1 MGMSIYNNLTAMSA
15 LHENNRNEKS
25 LAKMLKR
32 AASGMKINSA
42 GDDASG
48 YAISEKMRVKLRALE
63 QNDRNVKNGAS
74 MLRTASGAV
83 QEQTNLLKTIK
94 QKVIDA
100 SNDTNTDQ
108 DREVI
113 QKEIDHCYSQ
123 MADIVYDTEFNGEKI
138 LLGNSVAEVVSSWE
152 VLNNAMLA
160 DDSDIPGL
168 LADAN
173 ESSLDGEQ
181 GPFATFGKATDKVP
195 YDGYNTK
202 AESPAAWPESSANN
216 TNGDYMVGGTK
227 GVSNTI
233 DLDLS
238 QYTKF
243 SAADRDPLDNK
254 SFCVNSPYYPQKHY
268 FTLTTNTSNKYK
280 AGRPIDIS
288 TCASTADVANKIQEA
303 IANDSYLQNVYSV
316 SVSGSKVTL
325 TTKQDGEVTNGNDYN
340 TNGATLDGGTSTPS
354 GHDGA
359 TGTGLAIGAFTGGKD
374 AITHTET
381 RTNPADPDFKYTV
394 TVVDVPAVKAKLE
407 IPNISSVAPGSGMT
421 INDYTH
427 GTSYLSFR
435 DDNGGLKYDSA
446 SGHYT
451 VGRNYQGNFNISGM
465 HCSMSN
471 GSLIA
476 EVSTGGVYAG
486 SHSSITDGITAD
498 RPAAVTYTATKPL
511 TGITNNK
518 TGADGKT
525 AHWDLDL
532 SAYNA
537 SDETMAEDLINKY
550 KGKTLAPDADNRP
563 PEYEFIDTGS
573 SAGMDGLYKVTTNTI
588 DLNEVRNKV
597 KAGKTVAE
605 AFADVLHGR
614 IGNTNTEILTAA
626 DNTTVNGIRM
636 KATSSGEAGNR
647 QKVFSQTGELRHYTI
662 DWQNWVNTQGI
673 TDIPAA
679 LHEKGIR
686 FYCPTDASQWV
697 NVRFVNGFSDLDAE
711 RPASGNADM
720 DIKTLTIDLSAVD
733 SVETLVETI
742 DTKLGDYLKNKYK
755 HNLLVTSDPKT
766 GTTTIYDQRRKTV
779 LDKTGY
785 DKQEKGAKIGTGIMD
800 NIIKSNR
807 NIYVNDLVVQHTD
820 KASMNIHV
828 KIPQTS
834 IDQIFGY
841 KEGTRHIS
849 EYNVMTKD
857 MRDKLLGIPP
867 DKGILD
873 RGIDYLLDAQT
884 TIGAQ
889 VNHMDYADNNII
901 TSHENITSA
910 ESVIRDAD
918 MAKTMMEYAKSNLL
932 AQGSQSML
940 AQANQTPQAVLSLLQ

>member
-168 LADAN
+168 LADASQN
-173 ESSLDGEQ
+173 TLDGEQ
-181 GPFATFGKATDKVP
+181 GPFATFGKATDDIP
-195 YDGYNTK
+195 YDGYNKK
-202 AESPAAWPESSANN
+202 AESPAAWPESSVNN

-238 QYTKF
+238 QYTNF
-243 SAADRDPLDNK
+243 SATSQYPLDNTT
-254 SFCVNSPYYPQKHY
+254 FCVNSPNSPYRHY
-268 FTLTTNTSNKYK
+268 FTLTTNMSNNYK
-280 AGRPIDIS
+280 EGSKIDIS
-288 TCASTADVANKIQEA
+288 GCGSTADVANAIQNA
-303 IANDSYLQNVYSV
+303 IANDSSLGNVYSV

-325 TTKQDGEVTNGNDYN
+325 TTKQDGVVTNGNDYN
-340 TNGATLDGGTSTPS
+340 TNGATLAGGTSTPN

-359 TGTGLAIGAFTGGKD
+359 PGTGLTIGAFTGGKD

-381 RTNPADPDFKYTV
+381 RTDPADPDLKYPV

-407 IPNISSVAPGSGMT
+407 IPNISSVALGSGMT

-451 VGRNYQGNFNISGM
+451 VGRNYQGNFVISGM

-476 EVSTGGVYAG
+476 EASTGGVYAG
-486 SHSSITDGITAD
+486 NNSSITDGITEY
-498 RPAAVTYTATKPL
+498 RPPAVNYTATTPL
-511 TGITNNK
+511 SGIKNNK
-518 TGADGKT
+518 TGADGNT

-537 SDETMAEDLINKY
+537 SDETLAEELINKY
-550 KGKTLAPDADNRP
+550 KGKTLASNA
-563 PEYEFIDTGS
+563 EYEFIDTGS

-588 DLNEVRNKV
+588 DLNEVRNQV
-597 KAGKTVAE
+597 KAGQTVAE
-605 AFADVLHGR
+605 AFANVLHGR
-614 IGNTNTEILTAA
+614 IGNTEILTAA

-636 KATSSGEAGNR
+636 KATSPGEAGNT
-647 QKVFSQTGELRHYTI
+647 QKVSSQTGELRHYTI
-662 DWQNWVNTQGI
+662 DWQNWVDTQGV

-711 RPASGNADM
+711 RPASGNANM

-742 DTKLGDYLKNKYK
+742 DTKLGDYLKNKYQ

-779 LDKTGY
+779 RNNTGY
-785 DKQEKGAKIGTGIMD
+785 DNQEKGAKIGTGIMD

-828 KIPQTS
+828 RMPQTS

-873 RGIDYLLDAQT
+873 KGINYLLDAQT

-889 VNHMDYADNNII
+889 MNHMDYADSNII
-901 TSHENITSA
+901 TSHENTTSA

-940 AQANQTPQAVLSLLQ
+940 AQANQTPQAVISLLQ

>member
-42 GDDASG
+42 SDDASG

-181 GPFATFGKATDKVP
+181 GPFATFGKATDDIA
-195 YDGYNTK
+195 YDGYNKK
-202 AESPAAWPESSANN
+202 AESPKAWSESSVNN
-216 TNGDYMVGGTK
+216 TRGDYMVGGTK

-238 QYTKF
+238 QYRNF
-243 SAADRDPLDNK
+243 SATSQYPLDNTT
-254 SFCVNSPYYPQKHY
+254 FCVNTPNYPYRHY
-268 FTLTTNTSNKYK
+268 FTLTTHMSNNYK
-280 AGRPIDIS
+280 EGEKIDIS
-288 TCASTADVANKIQEA
+288 SCGSTADVANKIKDA
-303 IANDSYLQNVYSV
+303 IANDSSLQNVYSV

-325 TTKQDGEVTNGNDYN
+325 TTKQDGVVTNGSNYN
-340 TNGATLDGGTSTPS
+340 TYGATLAGGTSTPN
-354 GHDGA
+354 GHA
-359 TGTGLAIGAFTGGKD
+359 AAPGTGLTIGAFTGGKD

-381 RTNPADPDFKYTV
+381 ITDPADPDLKHTV

-421 INDYTH
+421 INDAYY

-435 DDNGGLKYDSA
+435 DDAVGLKYDSA

-451 VGRNYQGNFNISGM
+451 VGRNYQGNFVISGM

-486 SHSSITDGITAD
+486 SNSSITNGITPY
-498 RPAAVTYTATKPL
+498 RPPAVTYTATTAL
-511 TGITNNK
+511 TGIKNNK
-518 TGADGKT
+518 FGADGNT

-537 SDETMAEDLINKY
+537 SDETKAEELINKY
-550 KGKTLAPDADNRP
+550 KGKTLAPDADNIP

-573 SAGMDGLYKVTTNTI
+573 SSGMDGLYKVTINTI
-588 DLNEVRNKV
+588 DLNEVRNRV

-605 AFADVLHGR
+605 AFANVLHGH
-614 IGNTNTEILTAA
+614 IGNTEILKAA

-636 KATSSGEAGNR
+636 KATSPGEAGNS

-662 DWQNWVNTQGI
+662 DWQNWVDTQGI

-711 RPASGNADM
+711 RPASGNANM

-755 HNLLVTSDPKT
+755 HNLLVTSDPKA

-779 LDKTGY
+779 RNNPGY
-785 DKQEKGAKIGTGIMD
+785 DNQEKGAKIGTGIMD
-800 NIIKSNR
+800 NIIKTNR

-889 VNHMDYADNNII
+889 MNHMDYADNNII

-910 ESVIRDAD
+910 ESVVRDAD

-940 AQANQTPQAVLSLLQ
+940 AQANQTPQAVINLLQ

>member
-32 AASGMKINSA
+32 AASSMKINSA

-173 ESSLDGEQ
+173 QSTLDGEQ
-181 GPFATFGKATDKVP
+181 GPFATFGKATDDIP
-195 YDGYNTK
+195 YDGYNKK
-202 AESPAAWPESSANN
+202 AESPAAWPESSVNN

-238 QYTKF
+238 QYTNF
-243 SAADRDPLDNK
+243 SATSQYPLDNTT
-254 SFCVNSPYYPQKHY
+254 FCVNSPNYPYRHY
-268 FTLTTNTSNKYK
+268 FTLTTNTSNNYK
-280 AGRPIDIS
+280 EGSKIDIS
-288 TCASTADVANKIQEA
+288 GCGSTADVANAIQNA
-303 IANDSYLQNVYSV
+303 IANSLGNVYSV

-325 TTKQDGEVTNGNDYN
+325 TTKQDGVVTNGNDYN
-340 TNGATLDGGTSTPS
+340 TNGATLAGGTSTAS
-354 GHDGA
+354 GHAGA
-359 TGTGLAIGAFTGGKD
+359 TGTGLTIGAFTGGKD
-374 AITHTET
+374 AIKHTET
-381 RTNPADPDFKYTV
+381 RTDPADPDLKYDV
-394 TVVDVPAVKAKLE
+394 TVEDVPAVKAKLE

-421 INDYTH
+421 INDSTH

-435 DDNGGLKYDSA
+435 DDDGGLNYDSA

-471 GSLIA
+471 GSLIV
-476 EVSTGGVYAG
+476 EVSKGGVVG
-486 SHSSITDGITAD
+486 NNSSITDGIIED
-498 RPAAVTYTATKPL
+498 RPAAVNYTPTTPL
-511 TGITNNK
+511 NGIKNNK
-518 TGADGKT
+518 TGADGNT

-550 KGKTLAPDADNRP
+550 KGKTLATDDDNRP

-588 DLNEVRNKV
+588 DLNEVRNQV
-597 KAGKTVAE
+597 KAGKIVAE
-605 AFADVLHGR
+605 AFANVLHGR
-614 IGNTNTEILTAA
+614 IRNTEILTAA
-626 DNTTVNGIRM
+626 DNTTVNGISI
-636 KATSSGEAGNR
+636 KAVYPGEAGNT
-647 QKVFSQTGELRHYTI
+647 QKVSSKTGELRHYTI
-662 DWQNWVNTQGI
+662 DWQNWVDTQGI

-779 LDKTGY
+779 RNNAGY
-785 DKQEKGAKIGTGIMD
+785 DNQEKGAKIGTGIMD

-857 MRDKLLGIPP
+857 MREKLLGIPP

-884 TIGAQ
+884 TIGSQ
-889 VNHMDYADNNII
+889 MNHMDYADNNII

-918 MAKTMMEYAKSNLL
+918 MAKTMIEYAKSNLL

-940 AQANQTPQAVLSLLQ
+940 AQANQTPQAVISLLQ

>member
-173 ESSLDGEQ
+173 QSTLDGEQ
-181 GPFATFGKATDKVP
+181 GPFATFGKATDDIP
-195 YDGYNTK
+195 YDGYNQK
-202 AESPAAWPESSANN
+202 AESPAAWPESSGNN

-238 QYTKF
+238 QYTNF
-243 SAADRDPLDNK
+243 SATSQYQLDNTT
-254 SFCVNSPYYPQKHY
+254 FCVNSPNYPYRHY
-268 FTLTTNTSNKYK
+268 FTLTTNTSNNYK
-280 AGRPIDIS
+280 EGSKIDIS
-288 TCASTADVANKIQEA
+288 GCGSTADVANAIQNA
-303 IANDSYLQNVYSV
+303 IANSLGNIYSV

-325 TTKQDGEVTNGNDYN
+325 TTKQDGVVTNGNDYN
-340 TNGATLDGGTSTPS
+340 TNGATLAGGTSTAS

-359 TGTGLAIGAFTGGKD
+359 KGTGLAIGAFTGGKD

-381 RTNPADPDFKYTV
+381 RTNPADPDLKYTV

-407 IPNISSVAPGSGMT
+407 IPNISSVTPGSGMT
-421 INDYTH
+421 IKDAYY

-435 DDNGGLKYDSA
+435 DDNGGLKYDSS

-471 GSLIA
+471 GSLMA
-476 EVSTGGVYAG
+476 EVSTGGVYG
-486 SHSSITDGITAD
+486 GNNSSITDGITEY
-498 RPAAVTYTATKPL
+498 RPAAVTYTATTPL

-518 TGADGKT
+518 TGVDGNT

-537 SDETMAEDLINKY
+537 SKETMAEDLINKY
-550 KGKTLAPDADNRP
+550 KGKTFGTNRTA
-563 PEYEFIDTGS
+563 EYEFIDTGS

-588 DLNEVRNKV
+588 DLNEVRNQV

-605 AFADVLHGR
+605 AFANVLHGR
-614 IGNTNTEILTAA
+614 IGNTEILTAA

-636 KATSSGEAGNR
+636 KATSPGEVGNT
-647 QKVFSQTGELRHYTI
+647 QKVSSQTGELRHYTI
-662 DWQNWVNTQGI
+662 DWQKWADTQGV

-711 RPASGNADM
+711 RPASGNANM

-742 DTKLGDYLKNKYK
+742 DTKLGDYLKNKYQ

-766 GTTTIYDQRRKTV
+766 GTTTIYD
-779 LDKTGY
+779 
-785 DKQEKGAKIGTGIMD
+785 
-800 NIIKSNR
+800 
-807 NIYVNDLVVQHTD
+807 
-820 KASMNIHV
+820 
-828 KIPQTS
+828 
-834 IDQIFGY
+834 
-841 KEGTRHIS
+841 
-849 EYNVMTKD
+849 
-857 MRDKLLGIPP
+857 
-867 DKGILD
+867 
-873 RGIDYLLDAQT
+873 
-884 TIGAQ
+884 
-889 VNHMDYADNNII
+889 
-901 TSHENITSA
+901 
-910 ESVIRDAD
+910 
-918 MAKTMMEYAKSNLL
+918 
-932 AQGSQSML
+932 
-940 AQANQTPQAVLSLLQ
+940 

>member
-1 MGMSIYNNLTAMSA
+1 MGMSIYNNLTAMLA

-173 ESSLDGEQ
+173 QSTLDGEQ
-181 GPFATFGKATDKVP
+181 GPFATFGKATDDIP
-195 YDGYNTK
+195 YDGYNQK
-202 AESPAAWPESSANN
+202 AESPAAWPESSVNN

-238 QYTKF
+238 QYTNF
-243 SAADRDPLDNK
+243 SATSQYPLDNTT
-254 SFCVNSPYYPQKHY
+254 FCVNSPNYPYRHY
-268 FTLTTNTSNKYK
+268 FTLTTNTSNNYK
-280 AGRPIDIS
+280 EGSKIDIS
-288 TCASTADVANKIQEA
+288 GCGSTADVANAIQNA
-303 IANDSYLQNVYSV
+303 IANSLGNIYSV

-325 TTKQDGEVTNGNDYN
+325 TTKQDGVVTNGNDYN
-340 TNGATLDGGTSTPS
+340 TEGATLAGGTSAPN

-359 TGTGLAIGAFTGGKD
+359 PGTGLTIGAFTGGKD

-381 RTNPADPDFKYTV
+381 RTDPADPDLKYDV
-394 TVVDVPAVKAKLE
+394 TVEDVPAVKAKLE

-421 INDYTH
+421 INDSTH

-435 DDNGGLKYDSA
+435 DDDGGLNYDSA

-471 GSLIA
+471 GSLIV
-476 EVSTGGVYAG
+476 EVSKGGVVG
-486 SHSSITDGITAD
+486 NNSSITDGIIED
-498 RPAAVTYTATKPL
+498 RPAAVNYTPTTPL
-511 TGITNNK
+511 NGIKNNK
-518 TGADGKT
+518 TGADGNT

-532 SAYNA
+532 SAYND

-550 KGKTLAPDADNRP
+550 KGKTFGTNRTA
-563 PEYEFIDTGS
+563 EYEFIDTGS

-588 DLNEVRNKV
+588 DLNEVRNQV

-605 AFADVLHGR
+605 AFANVLHGR
-614 IGNTNTEILTAA
+614 IGNTEILTAA

-636 KATSSGEAGNR
+636 KATSPGEVGNS
-647 QKVFSQTGELRHYTI
+647 QKVSSQTGELRHYTI
-662 DWQNWVNTQGI
+662 DWQNWADTQGI

-697 NVRFVNGFSDLDAE
+697 NVRFVNGLSDLDAE
-711 RPASGNADM
+711 RPASGNAKV

-742 DTKLGDYLKNKYK
+742 DTELGDYLKNKYK

-779 LDKTGY
+779 RNNTGY
-785 DKQEKGAKIGTGIMD
+785 DNQEKGAKIGTGIMD

-889 VNHMDYADNNII
+889 MNHMDYADNNII

-940 AQANQTPQAVLSLLQ
+940 AQANQTPQAVISLLQ

>member
-173 ESSLDGEQ
+173 QSTLDGEQ
-181 GPFATFGKATDKVP
+181 GPFATFGKATDDIP
-195 YDGYNTK
+195 YDGYNQK
-202 AESPAAWPESSANN
+202 AESPAAWPESSVNN

-238 QYTKF
+238 QYTNF
-243 SAADRDPLDNK
+243 SATSRDPLDNK
-254 SFCVNSPYYPQKHY
+254 SFCVNSPNSPYRHY
-268 FTLTTNTSNKYK
+268 FTLTTNRSNNYTE
-280 AGRPIDIS
+280 GSTIDIS
-288 TCASTADVANKIQEA
+288 GCSSTADVANAINNA
-303 IANDSYLQNVYSV
+303 IANDSSLGNVYSV

-325 TTKQDGEVTNGNDYN
+325 TTKQDGVVTNGNDYN
-340 TNGATLDGGTSTPS
+340 TEGATLAGGTSAPN

-359 TGTGLAIGAFTGGKD
+359 PGTGLTIGAFTGGKD
-374 AITHTET
+374 SITHTET
-381 RTNPADPDFKYTV
+381 RTDPADPDLKYDV
-394 TVVDVPAVKAKLE
+394 TVEDVPAVKAKLE

-421 INDYTH
+421 INDSTH

-435 DDNGGLKYDSA
+435 DDDGGLNYDSA

-471 GSLIA
+471 GSLIV
-476 EVSTGGVYAG
+476 EVSKGGVVG
-486 SHSSITDGITAD
+486 NNSSITDGIIED
-498 RPAAVTYTATKPL
+498 RPAAVNYTPTTPL
-511 TGITNNK
+511 NGIKNNK
-518 TGADGKT
+518 TGADGNT

-532 SAYNA
+532 SAYND

-550 KGKTLAPDADNRP
+550 KGKTFGTNRTA
-563 PEYEFIDTGS
+563 EYEFIDTGS

-588 DLNEVRNKV
+588 DLNEVRNQV

-605 AFADVLHGR
+605 AFANVLHGR
-614 IGNTNTEILTAA
+614 IGNTEILTAA
-626 DNTTVNGIRM
+626 DNTTVNVIRM
-636 KATSSGEAGNR
+636 KATSPGEVGNS
-647 QKVFSQTGELRHYTI
+647 QKVSSQTGELRHYTI
-662 DWQNWVNTQGI
+662 DWQKWADTQGV

-711 RPASGNADM
+711 RPASGNAKV

-742 DTKLGDYLKNKYK
+742 DTELGDYLKNKYQ
-755 HNLLVTSDPKT
+755 HNLLVTSDTKT

-779 LDKTGY
+779 RNNTGY
-785 DKQEKGAKIGTGIMD
+785 DNQEKGAKIGTGIMD

-828 KIPQTS
+828 RIPQTS

-857 MRDKLLGIPP
+857 MREKLLGIPP

-884 TIGAQ
+884 TIGSQ
-889 VNHMDYADNNII
+889 MNHMDYADNNII

-940 AQANQTPQAVLSLLQ
+940 AQANQTPQAVISLLQ

>member
-42 GDDASG
+42 SDDASG

-181 GPFATFGKATDKVP
+181 GPFATFGKATDDIP
-195 YDGYNTK
+195 YDGYNKK
-202 AESPAAWPESSANN
+202 AESPAAWPESSVNN
-216 TNGDYMVGGTK
+216 THGDSMVGGTK

-238 QYTKF
+238 QYRNF
-243 SAADRDPLDNK
+243 SATTQYPLDNTT
-254 SFCVNSPYYPQKHY
+254 FCVNTPNYPYSHY
-268 FTLTTNTSNKYK
+268 FTLTTNMSNNYEEGDK
-280 AGRPIDIS
+280 IDIS
-288 TCASTADVANKIQEA
+288 SCGSTADVANKIKDA
-303 IANDSYLQNVYSV
+303 IANDSSLQNVYSV

-325 TTKQDGEVTNGNDYN
+325 TTKQDGVVTNGSNYN
-340 TNGATLDGGTSTPS
+340 TYGATLAGGTSTPN
-354 GHDGA
+354 GHA
-359 TGTGLAIGAFTGGKD
+359 AAPGTGLTIGAFTGGKD

-381 RTNPADPDFKYTV
+381 RTDPADPDLKYTV
-394 TVVDVPAVKAKLE
+394 TVEDVPAVKAKLE

-421 INDYTH
+421 INDYYY

-435 DDNGGLKYDSA
+435 DDAGGLNYDSA

-451 VGRNYQGNFNISGM
+451 VGRNYQGNFVISGM

-486 SHSSITDGITAD
+486 SHSSITDGITEY
-498 RPAAVTYTATKPL
+498 RPAAVTYTATTAL
-511 TGITNNK
+511 TGITNNQ
-518 TGADGKT
+518 TGADGNT
-525 AHWDLDL
+525 AHWDLNL

-537 SDETMAEDLINKY
+537 SDETQAEELINKY
-550 KGKTLAPDADNRP
+550 KGKTLAPDADNIP

-573 SAGMDGLYKVTTNTI
+573 SSGMDGLYKVTDNTI
-588 DLNEVRNKV
+588 DLNEVRNQV

-605 AFADVLHGR
+605 AFANVLHGH
-614 IGNTNTEILTAA
+614 IGNTEILKAA
-626 DNTTVNGIRM
+626 DTVNGIRM
-636 KATSSGEAGNR
+636 KATSPGEAGNS

-662 DWQNWVNTQGI
+662 DWQKWVNTQGI

-711 RPASGNADM
+711 RPASGNANM

-733 SVETLVETI
+733 SVKTLVETI

-755 HNLLVTSDPKT
+755 HNLLVTSDPKA

-779 LDKTGY
+779 RNNPGY
-785 DKQEKGAKIGTGIMD
+785 DNQEKGAKIGTGIMD
-800 NIIKSNR
+800 NIIKTNR

-889 VNHMDYADNNII
+889 MNHMDYADNNII

-910 ESVIRDAD
+910 ESVVRDAD

-940 AQANQTPQAVLSLLQ
+940 AQANQTPQAVINLLQ

>member
-83 QEQTNLLKTIK
+83 QEQNNLLKTIK

-173 ESSLDGEQ
+173 QSTLDGEQ
-181 GPFATFGKATDKVP
+181 GPFATFGKATDDIP
-195 YDGYNTK
+195 YDGYNKK
-202 AESPAAWPESSANN
+202 AESPAAWPESSVNN

-238 QYTKF
+238 QYTNF
-243 SAADRDPLDNK
+243 SATSQYPLDNTT
-254 SFCVNSPYYPQKHY
+254 FCVNSPNYPYRHY
-268 FTLTTNTSNKYK
+268 FTLTTNTSNNYK
-280 AGRPIDIS
+280 EGSKIDIS
-288 TCASTADVANKIQEA
+288 GCGSTADVANAIQNA
-303 IANDSYLQNVYSV
+303 IANSLGNVYSV

-325 TTKQDGEVTNGNDYN
+325 TTKQDGVVTNGNDYN
-340 TNGATLDGGTSTPS
+340 TNGATLAGGTSTAS

-359 TGTGLAIGAFTGGKD
+359 KGTGLAIGAFTGGKD

-381 RTNPADPDFKYTV
+381 RTNPADPDLKYTV

-407 IPNISSVAPGSGMT
+407 IPNISSVTPGSGMT
-421 INDYTH
+421 IKDAYY

-471 GSLIA
+471 GSLMA
-476 EVSTGGVYAG
+476 EVSTGGVYG
-486 SHSSITDGITAD
+486 GNNSSITDGITEY
-498 RPAAVTYTATKPL
+498 RPAAVTYTATTPL

-518 TGADGKT
+518 TGADGNT

-537 SDETMAEDLINKY
+537 SKETMAEDLINKY
-550 KGKTLAPDADNRP
+550 KGKTFGTNRTA
-563 PEYEFIDTGS
+563 EYEFIDTGS

-588 DLNEVRNKV
+588 DLNEVRNQV

-605 AFADVLHGR
+605 AFANVLHGR
-614 IGNTNTEILTAA
+614 IGNTEILTAA

-636 KATSSGEAGNR
+636 KATSPGEVGNS
-647 QKVFSQTGELRHYTI
+647 QKVSSQTGELRHYTI
-662 DWQNWVNTQGI
+662 DWQNWVDTQGI

-697 NVRFVNGFSDLDAE
+697 NVRFVNGLSDLDAE
-711 RPASGNADM
+711 RPASGNAKV

-779 LDKTGY
+779 RNNTGY
-785 DKQEKGAKIGTGIMD
+785 DNQEKGAKIGTGIMD

-873 RGIDYLLDAQT
+873 KGINYLLDAQT

-889 VNHMDYADNNII
+889 INHMDYADSNII

-940 AQANQTPQAVLSLLQ
+940 AQANQTPQAVISLLQ

>member
-168 LADAN
+168 LADADQ
-173 ESSLDGEQ
+173 STLDGEQ
-181 GPFATFGKATDKVP
+181 GPFATFGKATDDIP
-195 YDGYNTK
+195 YDGYNKK
-202 AESPAAWPESSANN
+202 AESPAAWPESSGNN

-238 QYTKF
+238 QYTNF
-243 SAADRDPLDNK
+243 SSTSQYPLDNTT
-254 SFCVNSPYYPQKHY
+254 FCVNSPNSPYRHY

-280 AGRPIDIS
+280 VGSKIDIS
-288 TCASTADVANKIQEA
+288 TCASTANVANA
-303 IANDSYLQNVYSV
+303 IKKAIDKDSYLQNVYSV

-325 TTKQDGEVTNGNDYN
+325 TTKQDGVVTNGNDYN
-340 TNGATLDGGTSTPS
+340 TEGATLAGGTSTPN

-359 TGTGLAIGAFTGGKD
+359 PSTGLTIGAFTGGKD

-381 RTNPADPDFKYTV
+381 RTDPADPDLKYDV
-394 TVVDVPAVKAKLE
+394 TVEDVPAVKAKLE

-421 INDYTH
+421 INDSTH

-435 DDNGGLKYDSA
+435 DDDGGLNYDSA

-471 GSLIA
+471 GSLIV
-476 EVSTGGVYAG
+476 EVSKGGVVG
-486 SHSSITDGITAD
+486 NNSSITDGITEY
-498 RPAAVTYTATKPL
+498 RPAAVTYTATTPL
-511 TGITNNK
+511 TGIKNNK
-518 TGADGKT
+518 TGVDGNT

-537 SDETMAEDLINKY
+537 SNETMAEDLINKY
-550 KGKTLAPDADNRP
+550 KGKTFGTNRTA
-563 PEYEFIDTGS
+563 EYEFIDTGS

-588 DLNEVRNKV
+588 DLNEVRNQV

-605 AFADVLHGR
+605 AFANVLHGR
-614 IGNTNTEILTAA
+614 IGNTEILTAA

-636 KATSSGEAGNR
+636 KATSPGEAGNS
-647 QKVFSQTGELRHYTI
+647 QKVSSQTGELRHYTI
-662 DWQNWVNTQGI
+662 DWQNWVDTQGI

-697 NVRFVNGFSDLDAE
+697 NVRFVNGLSDLDAE
-711 RPASGNADM
+711 RPASGNAKV

-742 DTKLGDYLKNKYK
+742 DTELGDYLKNKYK

-779 LDKTGY
+779 RNNAGY
-785 DKQEKGAKIGTGIMD
+785 DNQEKGAKIGTGIMD

-820 KASMNIHV
+820 KANMNIHV

-873 RGIDYLLDAQT
+873 KGINYLLDAQT

-889 VNHMDYADNNII
+889 MNHMDYADNNII

-940 AQANQTPQAVLSLLQ
+940 AQANQTPQAVISLLQ

>member
-173 ESSLDGEQ
+173 QSTLDGEQ
-181 GPFATFGKATDKVP
+181 GPFATFGKATDDIP
-195 YDGYNTK
+195 YDGYNKK
-202 AESPAAWPESSANN
+202 AESPAAWPESSGNN

-238 QYTKF
+238 QYTNF
-243 SAADRDPLDNK
+243 SSTSQYPLDNTT
-254 SFCVNSPYYPQKHY
+254 FCVNSPNSPYRHY

-280 AGRPIDIS
+280 VGSKIDIS
-288 TCASTADVANKIQEA
+288 TCASTADVANA
-303 IANDSYLQNVYSV
+303 IKKAIDKDSYLQNVYSV

-325 TTKQDGEVTNGNDYN
+325 TTKQDGVVTNGNDYN
-340 TNGATLDGGTSTPS
+340 TEGATLAGGTSTPN

-359 TGTGLAIGAFTGGKD
+359 PSTGLTIGAFTGGKD

-381 RTNPADPDFKYTV
+381 RTNPADPDLKYTV

-407 IPNISSVAPGSGMT
+407 IPNISSVTPGSGMT
-421 INDYTH
+421 IKDAYY

-435 DDNGGLKYDSA
+435 DDNGGLKYDSS

-471 GSLIA
+471 GSLMA
-476 EVSTGGVYAG
+476 EVSTGGVYG
-486 SHSSITDGITAD
+486 GNNSSITDGITEY
-498 RPAAVTYTATKPL
+498 RPAAVTYTATTPL

-518 TGADGKT
+518 TGVDGNT

-537 SDETMAEDLINKY
+537 SKETMAEDLINKY
-550 KGKTLAPDADNRP
+550 KGKTFGTNRTA
-563 PEYEFIDTGS
+563 EYEFIDTGS

-588 DLNEVRNKV
+588 DLNEVRNQV

-605 AFADVLHGR
+605 AFANVLHGR
-614 IGNTNTEILTAA
+614 IGNTEILTAA

-636 KATSSGEAGNR
+636 KATSPGEAGNS
-647 QKVFSQTGELRHYTI
+647 QKVSSQTGELRHYTI
-662 DWQNWVNTQGI
+662 DWQNWVDTQGI

-697 NVRFVNGFSDLDAE
+697 NVRFVNGLSDLDAE
-711 RPASGNADM
+711 RPASGNAKV

-742 DTKLGDYLKNKYK
+742 DTELGDYLKNKYK

-779 LDKTGY
+779 RNNTGY
-785 DKQEKGAKIGTGIMD
+785 DNQEKGAKIGTGIMD

-857 MRDKLLGIPP
+857 MRKNCWE
-867 DKGILD
+867 
-873 RGIDYLLDAQT
+873 YHQ
-884 TIGAQ
+884 
-889 VNHMDYADNNII
+889 
-901 TSHENITSA
+901 
-910 ESVIRDAD
+910 IREFW
-918 MAKTMMEYAKSNLL
+918 TE
-932 AQGSQSML
+932 
-940 AQANQTPQAVLSLLQ
+940 V

>member
-1 MGMSIYNNLTAMSA
+1 
-15 LHENNRNEKS
+15 
-25 LAKMLKR
+25 
-32 AASGMKINSA
+32 
-42 GDDASG
+42 
-48 YAISEKMRVKLRALE
+48 
-63 QNDRNVKNGAS
+63 
-74 MLRTASGAV
+74 
-83 QEQTNLLKTIK
+83 
-94 QKVIDA
+94 
-100 SNDTNTDQ
+100 
-108 DREVI
+108 
-113 QKEIDHCYSQ
+113 
-123 MADIVYDTEFNGEKI
+123 
-138 LLGNSVAEVVSSWE
+138 
-152 VLNNAMLA
+152 
-160 DDSDIPGL
+160 
-168 LADAN
+168 
-173 ESSLDGEQ
+173 
-181 GPFATFGKATDKVP
+181 
-195 YDGYNTK
+195 
-202 AESPAAWPESSANN
+202 
-216 TNGDYMVGGTK
+216 MVGGTK

-238 QYTKF
+238 QYTSF
-243 SAADRDPLDNK
+243 SAASRDPLDNT

-280 AGRPIDIS
+280 AGLPIDIS
-288 TCASTADVANKIQEA
+288 TCASTADVANKIKEA
-303 IANDSYLQNVYSV
+303 IDNDSSLGNVYSV

-325 TTKQDGEVTNGNDYN
+325 TTKRDGAVTNNGNDYN
-340 TNGATLDGGTSTPS
+340 TNGATLPGGTSTPS

-394 TVVDVPAVKAKLE
+394 TVVDVPPVKAKLE
-407 IPNISSVAPGSGMT
+407 IPNISSVTPGSGMT

-486 SHSSITDGITAD
+486 NHSSITDGITED
-498 RPAAVTYTATKPL
+498 RPAAVTYTATTPL
-511 TGITNNK
+511 TGIKNNK

-525 AHWDLDL
+525 AHWDLYL

-537 SDETMAEDLINKY
+537 SDETMAEELINKY
-550 KGKTLAPDADNRP
+550 KGKTFGTNMTA
-563 PEYEFIDTGS
+563 EYEFIDTGS

-588 DLNEVRNKV
+588 DLNEVRNQV

-605 AFADVLHGR
+605 AFAKVLHDGR
-614 IGNTNTEILTAA
+614 IGKTEILTAA
-626 DNTTVNGIRM
+626 DNTTVNGISI
-636 KATSSGEAGNR
+636 KAVYPVVAGNS

-662 DWQNWVNTQGI
+662 DWQNWVDTQGI

-820 KASMNIHV
+820 KANMNIHV
-828 KIPQTS
+828 RIPQTS

-841 KEGTRHIS
+841 KEGTHHIS

-857 MRDKLLGIPP
+857 MREKLLGIPP

-884 TIGAQ
+884 TIGSQ
-889 VNHMDYADNNII
+889 MNHMDYADNNII

>member
-173 ESSLDGEQ
+173 QSTLDGEQ
-181 GPFATFGKATDKVP
+181 GPFATFGKASDDIP
-195 YDGYNTK
+195 YDGYNKK
-202 AESPAAWPESSANN
+202 AESPVTWPESSVNN

-238 QYTKF
+238 QYTNF
-243 SAADRDPLDNK
+243 SAASQYPLDNT
-254 SFCVNSPYYPQKHY
+254 SFCVNSPNYPYRHY
-268 FTLTTNTSNKYK
+268 FTLTTNTSNNYK
-280 AGRPIDIS
+280 EGSKIDIS
-288 TCASTADVANKIQEA
+288 GCSSTADVANAIQNA
-303 IANDSYLQNVYSV
+303 IAKDSSLGNVYTV
-316 SVSGSKVTL
+316 SVSGSKVTI
-325 TTKQDGEVTNGNDYN
+325 TTKQDGVVTNGNDYN
-340 TNGATLDGGTSTPS
+340 TEGATLTGGTSTAS

-381 RTNPADPDFKYTV
+381 RTDPSDPDLKYPV

-407 IPNISSVAPGSGMT
+407 IPNISSVTPGSGMT

-446 SGHYT
+446 S
-451 VGRNYQGNFNISGM
+451 
-465 HCSMSN
+465 
-471 GSLIA
+471 
-476 EVSTGGVYAG
+476 
-486 SHSSITDGITAD
+486 
-498 RPAAVTYTATKPL
+498 
-511 TGITNNK
+511 
-518 TGADGKT
+518 
-525 AHWDLDL
+525 
-532 SAYNA
+532 
-537 SDETMAEDLINKY
+537 DETMAEDLINKY
-550 KGKTLAPDADNRP
+550 KGKTFGTNTTA
-563 PEYEFIDTGS
+563 EYEFIDTGS

-588 DLNEVRNKV
+588 DLNEVRNQV

-605 AFADVLHGR
+605 AFANVLHGR
-614 IGNTNTEILTAA
+614 IGNTEILTAA

-636 KATSSGEAGNR
+636 KATSPGEAGNS
-647 QKVFSQTGELRHYTI
+647 QKVSSQTGELRHYTI
-662 DWQNWVNTQGI
+662 DWQNWADTQGI

-711 RPASGNADM
+711 RPASGNANM

-742 DTKLGDYLKNKYK
+742 DTKLGDYLKNKYQ

-779 LDKTGY
+779 RDNTTGY
-785 DKQEKGAKIGTGIMD
+785 DNQEKGAKIGTGIMD

-873 RGIDYLLDAQT
+873 KGINYLLDAQT

-889 VNHMDYADNNII
+889 MNHMDYADNNII

-918 MAKTMMEYAKSNLL
+918 MAKTMMEYVKSNLL
-932 AQGSQSML
+932 AQGSQYML

>member
-202 AESPAAWPESSANN
+202 AESPAAWPESSAKN

-238 QYTKF
+238 QYTNF
-243 SAADRDPLDNK
+243 SATSQYPLDNTT
-254 SFCVNSPYYPQKHY
+254 FCVNSPNYPYRHY
-268 FTLTTNTSNKYK
+268 FTLTTNTSNNYK
-280 AGRPIDIS
+280 EGSKIDIS
-288 TCASTADVANKIQEA
+288 GCGSTADVANAIQNA
-303 IANDSYLQNVYSV
+303 IANSLGNVYSV

-325 TTKQDGEVTNGNDYN
+325 TTKQDGVVTNGNDYN
-340 TNGATLDGGTSTPS
+340 TEGATLAGGTSTPN

-381 RTNPADPDFKYTV
+381 RTDPADPDLKYDV
-394 TVVDVPAVKAKLE
+394 TVEDVPAVKAKLE
-407 IPNISSVAPGSGMT
+407 IPNISSVTPGSGMT
-421 INDYTH
+421 IKDAYY

-471 GSLIA
+471 GSLMA
-476 EVSTGGVYAG
+476 EVSTGGVYG
-486 SHSSITDGITAD
+486 GNNSSITDGITEY
-498 RPAAVTYTATKPL
+498 RPAAVTYTATTPL

-588 DLNEVRNKV
+588 DLNEVRNQV

-605 AFADVLHGR
+605 AFANVLHGR
-614 IGNTNTEILTAA
+614 IGNTEILTAA
-626 DNTTVNGIRM
+626 DNTTVNAIRM
-636 KATSSGEAGNR
+636 KATSPGEVGNS
-647 QKVFSQTGELRHYTI
+647 QKVSSQTGELRHYTI
-662 DWQNWVNTQGI
+662 DWQNWVDTQGI
-673 TDIPAA
+673 ADIPAA

-711 RPASGNADM
+711 RPASGNANM

-742 DTKLGDYLKNKYK
+742 DTELGDYLKNKYK

-828 KIPQTS
+828 RIPQTS

-867 DKGILD
+867 DKVILD
-873 RGIDYLLDAQT
+873 RGINYLLDAQT

-889 VNHMDYADNNII
+889 MNHMDYADNNII

-940 AQANQTPQAVLSLLQ
+940 AQANQTPQAVISLLQ

>member
-123 MADIVYDTEFNGEKI
+123 MADIVYDTEFYGEKI

-173 ESSLDGEQ
+173 QSTLDGEQ
-181 GPFATFGKATDKVP
+181 GPFATFGKATDDIP
-195 YDGYNTK
+195 YDGYNQK
-202 AESPAAWPESSANN
+202 AESPAAWPESSVNN

-238 QYTKF
+238 QYTNF
-243 SAADRDPLDNK
+243 SATSRDPLDNK
-254 SFCVNSPYYPQKHY
+254 SFCVNSPNSPYRHY
-268 FTLTTNTSNKYK
+268 FTLTTNRSNNYTE
-280 AGRPIDIS
+280 GSTIDIS
-288 TCASTADVANKIQEA
+288 GCSSTADVANAINNA
-303 IANDSYLQNVYSV
+303 IANDSSLGNVYSV

-325 TTKQDGEVTNGNDYN
+325 TTKQDGVVTNGNDYN
-340 TNGATLDGGTSTPS
+340 TEGATLAGGTSAPN

-359 TGTGLAIGAFTGGKD
+359 PGTGLTIGAFTGGKD
-374 AITHTET
+374 AITYTET
-381 RTNPADPDFKYTV
+381 RTDPADPDLKYDV
-394 TVVDVPAVKAKLE
+394 TVEDVPAVKAKLE

-421 INDYTH
+421 INDSTH

-435 DDNGGLKYDSA
+435 DDDGGLNYDSA

-471 GSLIA
+471 GSLMA
-476 EVSTGGVYAG
+476 EVSTGGVYG
-486 SHSSITDGITAD
+486 GNNSSITDGITEY
-498 RPAAVTYTATKPL
+498 RPAAVNYTPTTPL
-511 TGITNNK
+511 NGIKNNK
-518 TGADGKT
+518 TGADGNT

-532 SAYNA
+532 SAYND

-550 KGKTLAPDADNRP
+550 KGKTFGTNRTA
-563 PEYEFIDTGS
+563 EYEFIDTGS

-588 DLNEVRNKV
+588 DLNEVRNQV

-605 AFADVLHGR
+605 AFANVLHGR
-614 IGNTNTEILTAA
+614 IGNTEILTAA

-636 KATSSGEAGNR
+636 KATSPGEVGNS
-647 QKVFSQTGELRHYTI
+647 QKVSSQTGELRHYTI
-662 DWQNWVNTQGI
+662 DWQNWADTQGI

-711 RPASGNADM
+711 RPASGNAKV

-742 DTKLGDYLKNKYK
+742 DTELGDYLKNKYQ
-755 HNLLVTSDPKT
+755 HNLLVTSDTKT

-779 LDKTGY
+779 RNNTGY
-785 DKQEKGAKIGTGIMD
+785 DNQEKGAKIGTGIMD

-849 EYNVMTKD
+849 EYNVMTND
-857 MRDKLLGIPP
+857 MREKLLGIPP

-873 RGIDYLLDAQT
+873 KGINYLLDAQT

-889 VNHMDYADNNII
+889 INHMDYADSNII

-940 AQANQTPQAVLSLLQ
+940 AQANQTPQAVISLLQ

>member
-48 YAISEKMRVKLRALE
+48 YTISEKMRVKLRALE

-173 ESSLDGEQ
+173 QSTLDGEQ
-181 GPFATFGKATDKVP
+181 GPFATFGKASDDIP
-195 YDGYNTK
+195 YDGYNQK
-202 AESPAAWPESSANN
+202 AESPAAWPESSVNN

-238 QYTKF
+238 QYTNF
-243 SAADRDPLDNK
+243 SATSQYPLDNTT
-254 SFCVNSPYYPQKHY
+254 FCVNSPNYPYRHY
-268 FTLTTNTSNKYK
+268 FTLTTNTSNNYK
-280 AGRPIDIS
+280 EGSKIDIS
-288 TCASTADVANKIQEA
+288 GCGSTADVANAIQNA
-303 IANDSYLQNVYSV
+303 IANSLGNVYSV

-325 TTKQDGEVTNGNDYN
+325 TTKQDGVVTNGNDYN
-340 TNGATLDGGTSTPS
+340 TNGATLAGGTSTAS

-359 TGTGLAIGAFTGGKD
+359 KGTGLAIGAFTGGKD

-381 RTNPADPDFKYTV
+381 RTNPADPDLKYTV

-407 IPNISSVAPGSGMT
+407 IPNISSVTPGSGMT
-421 INDYTH
+421 IKDAYY

-471 GSLIA
+471 GSLMA
-476 EVSTGGVYAG
+476 EVSTGGVYG
-486 SHSSITDGITAD
+486 GNNSSITDGITEY
-498 RPAAVTYTATKPL
+498 RPAAVTYTATTPL

-518 TGADGKT
+518 TGVDGNT

-550 KGKTLAPDADNRP
+550 KGKTLAPDADNIP

-573 SAGMDGLYKVTTNTI
+573 SSGMDGLYKVTTNTI
-588 DLNEVRNKV
+588 DLNEVRNQV

-605 AFADVLHGR
+605 AFANVLHGR
-614 IGNTNTEILTAA
+614 IGNTEILTAA
-626 DNTTVNGIRM
+626 DNTTVNGISI
-636 KATSSGEAGNR
+636 KAASPGEAGNS
-647 QKVFSQTGELRHYTI
+647 QKVSSQTGELRHYTI
-662 DWQNWVNTQGI
+662 DWQNWVDTQGI

-711 RPASGNADM
+711 RPASGNAKV

-779 LDKTGY
+779 RNNTGY
-785 DKQEKGAKIGTGIMD
+785 DNQEKGAKIGTGIMD

-940 AQANQTPQAVLSLLQ
+940 AQANQTPQAVISLLQ

>member
-32 AASGMKINSA
+32 AASGMKVNSA

-173 ESSLDGEQ
+173 ENTLDGEQ
-181 GPFATFGKATDKVP
+181 GPFATFGKASDDIP
-195 YDGYNTK
+195 YDGYNKK
-202 AESPAAWPESSANN
+202 AESPAAWPESSVNNN

-238 QYTKF
+238 KYTNF
-243 SAADRDPLDNK
+243 SATSQYPLDNT
-254 SFCVNSPYYPQKHY
+254 SFCVNSPNSPYHHY
-268 FTLTTNTSNKYK
+268 FTLTTNTRNNYREGSKT
-280 AGRPIDIS
+280 IDIS
-288 TCASTADVANKIQEA
+288 GCSSTDDVANAIKDA
-303 IANDSYLQNVYSV
+303 IANYSSLGNVYSV

-325 TTKQDGEVTNGNDYN
+325 TTKQDGVVTNGNDYN
-340 TNGATLDGGTSTPS
+340 TEGVRLDGGTSTPN
-354 GHDGA
+354 GHDRA
-359 TGTGLAIGAFTGGKD
+359 PGTGLTIGAFTGGKD

-381 RTNPADPDFKYTV
+381 RTDPADPDLKYDV

-407 IPNISSVAPGSGMT
+407 IPNISSVVPGSGMT
-421 INDYTH
+421 IKDAYY

-471 GSLIA
+471 GSLMA

-486 SHSSITDGITAD
+486 NNSSITDGITED
-498 RPAAVTYTATKPL
+498 RPPAVNYTVTTPL

-518 TGADGKT
+518 TGADGNT
-525 AHWDLDL
+525 AHWDLNL

-537 SDETMAEDLINKY
+537 PDETMAENLINKY
-550 KGKTLAPDADNRP
+550 KGKTFGTNTTA
-563 PEYEFIDTGS
+563 EYEFIDTGS

-588 DLNEVRNKV
+588 DLNEVRNQV

-605 AFADVLHGR
+605 AFANVLHGH
-614 IGNTNTEILTAA
+614 IGNTEILTAA
-626 DNTTVNGIRM
+626 DNTTVNGISF
-636 KATSSGEAGNR
+636 KAASPGEAGNK
-647 QKVFSQTGELRHYTI
+647 QKIFSQTGELRHYTI
-662 DWQNWVNTQGI
+662 DWQKWADTQGV

-711 RPASGNADM
+711 RPASGNANM

-742 DTKLGDYLKNKYK
+742 DTELGDYLKNKYQ

-785 DKQEKGAKIGTGIMD
+785 DNQEKGAKIGTGIMD

-828 KIPQTS
+828 RIPQTS

-849 EYNVMTKD
+849 EYNVMTKA
-857 MRDKLLGIPP
+857 MREKLLGIPP

-889 VNHMDYADNNII
+889 MNHMDYADSNII
-901 TSHENITSA
+901 TAHENITSA

>member
-202 AESPAAWPESSANN
+202 AESPADWPESSANN

-238 QYTKF
+238 QYTNF
-243 SAADRDPLDNK
+243 SATNQDPLNNI
-254 SFCVNSPYYPQKHY
+254 SFCVNSPNYPHQHY
-268 FTLTTNTSNKYK
+268 FTLTTNTSNDYR
-280 AGRPIDIS
+280 AGSKIDIS
-288 TCASTADVANKIQEA
+288 GCGSTADVANAIQNA

-325 TTKQDGEVTNGNDYN
+325 TTKRDGVVTKGNDYN
-340 TNGATLDGGTSTPS
+340 TNGATLDGGTYTPK
-354 GHDGA
+354 GHAGA
-359 TGTGLAIGAFTGGKD
+359 TGTGLTIGAFTGGKD
-374 AITHTET
+374 AIKHTET
-381 RTNPADPDFKYTV
+381 RTDPADPDLKYDV

-435 DDNGGLKYDSA
+435 DDDGGLKYDSA

-465 HCSMSN
+465 NCSMSN
-471 GSLIA
+471 GSLIV

-486 SHSSITDGITAD
+486 SHSSITDGITED
-498 RPAAVTYTATKPL
+498 RPAAVTYTATTPL
-511 TGITNNK
+511 IGIKNNK
-518 TGADGKT
+518 TGADGNT

-532 SAYNA
+532 STYND

-550 KGKTLAPDADNRP
+550 KGKTFGTNMTA
-563 PEYEFIDTGS
+563 EYEFIDTGS

-588 DLNEVRNKV
+588 DLNEVRNQV
-597 KAGKTVAE
+597 RAGKTVAE
-605 AFADVLHGR
+605 AFAKVLHGR
-614 IGNTNTEILTAA
+614 IGNTDILTAA
-626 DNTTVNGIRM
+626 DNTTINGISI
-636 KATSSGEAGNR
+636 KAASPGVAGNS

-662 DWQNWVNTQGI
+662 DWQNWVDTQGI

-742 DTKLGDYLKNKYK
+742 DT
-755 HNLLVTSDPKT
+755 
-766 GTTTIYDQRRKTV
+766 
-779 LDKTGY
+779 
-785 DKQEKGAKIGTGIMD
+785 E
-800 NIIKSNR
+800 
-807 NIYVNDLVVQHTD
+807 
-820 KASMNIHV
+820 
-828 KIPQTS
+828 
-834 IDQIFGY
+834 
-841 KEGTRHIS
+841 
-849 EYNVMTKD
+849 
-857 MRDKLLGIPP
+857 
-867 DKGILD
+867 
-873 RGIDYLLDAQT
+873 
-884 TIGAQ
+884 
-889 VNHMDYADNNII
+889 
-901 TSHENITSA
+901 
-910 ESVIRDAD
+910 
-918 MAKTMMEYAKSNLL
+918 
-932 AQGSQSML
+932 
-940 AQANQTPQAVLSLLQ
+940 

>member
-173 ESSLDGEQ
+173 QSTLDGEQ
-181 GPFATFGKATDKVP
+181 GPFATFGKATDDIP
-195 YDGYNTK
+195 YDGYNQK
-202 AESPAAWPESSANN
+202 AESPAAWPESSVNN

-238 QYTKF
+238 QYTNF
-243 SAADRDPLDNK
+243 SATSRDPLDNK
-254 SFCVNSPYYPQKHY
+254 SFCVNSPNYPYRHY
-268 FTLTTNTSNKYK
+268 FTLTTNTSNNYRE
-280 AGRPIDIS
+280 GSTIDIS
-288 TCASTADVANKIQEA
+288 NCASTADVANAINNA
-303 IANDSYLQNVYSV
+303 IANDSSLGNVYSV
-316 SVSGSKVTL
+316 RVSGSKVTL
-325 TTKQDGEVTNGNDYN
+325 TTKQDGVVTNGNDYN
-340 TNGATLDGGTSTPS
+340 TEGATLAGGTSTPN

-359 TGTGLAIGAFTGGKD
+359 PSTGLTIGAFTGGKD

-381 RTNPADPDFKYTV
+381 RTNPADPDLKYTV

-407 IPNISSVAPGSGMT
+407 IPNISSVTPGSGMT
-421 INDYTH
+421 IKDAYY

-471 GSLIA
+471 GSLMA
-476 EVSTGGVYAG
+476 EVSTGGVYG
-486 SHSSITDGITAD
+486 GNNSSITDGITEY
-498 RPAAVTYTATKPL
+498 RPAAVTYTDTTAL

-518 TGADGKT
+518 TGADGNT

-550 KGKTLAPDADNRP
+550 KGKTFGTNTTA
-563 PEYEFIDTGS
+563 EYEFIDTGS

-588 DLNEVRNKV
+588 DLNEVRNQV

-605 AFADVLHGR
+605 AFANLLHGH
-614 IGNTNTEILTAA
+614 IGNTEILTAA
-626 DNTTVNGIRM
+626 DNTTINGIRM
-636 KATSSGEAGNR
+636 KAASSGEAGNK
-647 QKVFSQTGELRHYTI
+647 QKIFSQTGELRHYTI
-662 DWQNWVNTQGI
+662 DWQKWADTQGV

-711 RPASGNADM
+711 RPASGNANM

-742 DTKLGDYLKNKYK
+742 DTKLGDYLKNKYQ

-779 LDKTGY
+779 RNNTGY
-785 DKQEKGAKIGTGIMD
+785 DNQEKGAKIGTGIMD

-849 EYNVMTKD
+849 EYNVMTND
-857 MRDKLLGIPP
+857 MREKLLGIPP

-889 VNHMDYADNNII
+889 MNHMDYADNNII
-901 TSHENITSA
+901 TSHENTTSA

-940 AQANQTPQAVLSLLQ
+940 AQANQTPQAVISLLQ

>member
-173 ESSLDGEQ
+173 QSTLDGEQ
-181 GPFATFGKATDKVP
+181 GPFATFGKATDDIP
-195 YDGYNTK
+195 YDGYNQK
-202 AESPAAWPESSANN
+202 AESPAAWPESSVNN

-227 GVSNTI
+227 GVSNII

-238 QYTKF
+238 QYTNF
-243 SAADRDPLDNK
+243 SATSQYPLDNTT
-254 SFCVNSPYYPQKHY
+254 FCVNSPNYPYRHY
-268 FTLTTNTSNKYK
+268 FTLTTNTSNNYK
-280 AGRPIDIS
+280 EGSKIDIS
-288 TCASTADVANKIQEA
+288 GCGSTADVANAIQNA
-303 IANDSYLQNVYSV
+303 IANSLGNVYSV

-325 TTKQDGEVTNGNDYN
+325 TTKQDGVVTNGNDYN
-340 TNGATLDGGTSTPS
+340 ANGATLAGGTSTAS

-359 TGTGLAIGAFTGGKD
+359 KGTGLAIGAFTGGKD

-381 RTNPADPDFKYTV
+381 RTNPADPDLKYTV

-421 INDYTH
+421 IKDAYY

-471 GSLIA
+471 GSLMA
-476 EVSTGGVYAG
+476 EVSTGGVYG
-486 SHSSITDGITAD
+486 GNNSSITDGITEY
-498 RPAAVTYTATKPL
+498 RPAAVTYTATTPL

-518 TGADGKT
+518 TGVDGNT

-550 KGKTLAPDADNRP
+550 KGKTLAPDADNIP

-588 DLNEVRNKV
+588 DLNEVRNQV

-605 AFADVLHGR
+605 AFANVLHGR
-614 IGNTNTEILTAA
+614 IGNTEILTAA

-636 KATSSGEAGNR
+636 KATSPGEVGNS
-647 QKVFSQTGELRHYTI
+647 QKVSSQTGELRHYTI
-662 DWQNWVNTQGI
+662 DWQNWVDTQGI

-711 RPASGNADM
+711 RPASGNAKV

-779 LDKTGY
+779 RNNTGY
-785 DKQEKGAKIGTGIMD
+785 DNQERGAKIGTGIMD

-873 RGIDYLLDAQT
+873 KGINYLLDAQT

-889 VNHMDYADNNII
+889 INHMDYADSNII

-918 MAKTMMEYAKSNLL
+918 MAKTMMEYYAKSNLL

-940 AQANQTPQAVLSLLQ
+940 AQANQTPQAVISLLQ

>member
-173 ESSLDGEQ
+173 QSTLDGEQ
-181 GPFATFGKATDKVP
+181 GPFATFGKATDDIP
-195 YDGYNTK
+195 YDGYNQK
-202 AESPAAWPESSANN
+202 AESPAAWPESSVNN

-238 QYTKF
+238 QYTNF
-243 SAADRDPLDNK
+243 SATSRDPLDNK
-254 SFCVNSPYYPQKHY
+254 SFCVNSPNSPYRHY
-268 FTLTTNTSNKYK
+268 FTLTTNRSNNYTE
-280 AGRPIDIS
+280 GSTIDIS
-288 TCASTADVANKIQEA
+288 GCSSTADVANAINNA
-303 IANDSYLQNVYSV
+303 IANDSSLGNVYSV

-325 TTKQDGEVTNGNDYN
+325 TTKQDGVVTNGNDYN
-340 TNGATLDGGTSTPS
+340 TEGATLAGGTSAPN

-359 TGTGLAIGAFTGGKD
+359 PGTGLTIGAFTGGKD

-381 RTNPADPDFKYTV
+381 RTDPADPDLKYDV
-394 TVVDVPAVKAKLE
+394 TVEDVPAVKAKLE

-421 INDYTH
+421 INDSTH

-435 DDNGGLKYDSA
+435 DDDGGLNYDSA

-471 GSLIA
+471 GSLIV
-476 EVSTGGVYAG
+476 EVSKGGVVG
-486 SHSSITDGITAD
+486 NNSSITDGIIED
-498 RPAAVTYTATKPL
+498 RPAAVNYTPTTPL
-511 TGITNNK
+511 NGIKNNK
-518 TGADGKT
+518 TGADGNT

-532 SAYNA
+532 SAYND

-550 KGKTLAPDADNRP
+550 KGKTFGTNRTA
-563 PEYEFIDTGS
+563 EYEFIDTGS

-588 DLNEVRNKV
+588 DLNEVRNQV

-605 AFADVLHGR
+605 AFANVLHGR
-614 IGNTNTEILTAA
+614 IGNTEILTAA

-636 KATSSGEAGNR
+636 KATSPGEVGNS
-647 QKVFSQTGELRHYTI
+647 QKVSSQTGELRHYTI
-662 DWQNWVNTQGI
+662 DWQKWADTQGV

-711 RPASGNADM
+711 RPASGNAKV

-742 DTKLGDYLKNKYK
+742 DTELGDYLKNKYQ
-755 HNLLVTSDPKT
+755 HNLLVTSDTKT

-779 LDKTGY
+779 RNNTGY
-785 DKQEKGAKIGTGIMD
+785 DNQEKGAKIGTGIMD

-849 EYNVMTKD
+849 EYNVMTND
-857 MRDKLLGIPP
+857 MREKLLGIPP

-889 VNHMDYADNNII
+889 MNHMDYADNNII
-901 TSHENITSA
+901 TSHENTTSA

-940 AQANQTPQAVLSLLQ
+940 AQANQTPQAVISLLQ

>member
-138 LLGNSVAEVVSSWE
+138 LLGNSVAEVVSNWE

-181 GPFATFGKATDKVP
+181 GPFATFGKATDKVS

-238 QYTKF
+238 QYTDF
-243 SAADRDPLDNK
+243 SATNQEPLNNI
-254 SFCVNSPYYPQKHY
+254 SFCVNSPNYPHQHY
-268 FTLTTNTSNKYK
+268 FTLTTNTSNDYR
-280 AGRPIDIS
+280 AGSKIDIS
-288 TCASTADVANKIQEA
+288 GCGSTADVANAIQNA

-316 SVSGSKVTL
+316 SVSGSKVSL
-325 TTKQDGEVTNGNDYN
+325 TTKQDGVVTNGSNYN
-340 TNGATLDGGTSTPS
+340 TNGATLADGTYTPQ
-354 GHDGA
+354 GHAGA
-359 TGTGLAIGAFTGGKD
+359 TGTGLTIGAFTGGKD
-374 AITHTET
+374 AIKHTET
-381 RTNPADPDFKYTV
+381 RTDPADPDLKYDV

-421 INDYTH
+421 IKDSTY

-435 DDNGGLKYDSA
+435 DEIAGDNGEFKYDSA

-451 VGRNYQGNFNISGM
+451 VGRNYQGNFVISGM
-465 HCSMSN
+465 NCSMSN

-486 SHSSITDGITAD
+486 SHSSITDGITED
-498 RPAAVTYTATKPL
+498 RPAAVTYTATTPL
-511 TGITNNK
+511 TGIKNNK
-518 TGADGKT
+518 TGADGNT

-532 SAYNA
+532 STYNA
-537 SDETMAEDLINKY
+537 SDETMVEELINKY
-550 KGKTLAPDADNRP
+550 KGKTFGTNMTA
-563 PEYEFIDTGS
+563 EYEFIDTGS

-588 DLNEVRNKV
+588 DLNEVRNQV

-605 AFADVLHGR
+605 AFANVLHGR
-614 IGNTNTEILTAA
+614 IRNTEILTAA
-626 DNTTVNGIRM
+626 DNTTVNGISI
-636 KATSSGEAGNR
+636 KAVYPGVAGNS

-662 DWQNWVNTQGI
+662 DWQNWVDTQGI
-673 TDIPAA
+673 TDIPAV

-779 LDKTGY
+779 RNNAGY
-785 DKQEKGAKIGTGIMD
+785 DNQEKGAKIGTGIMD

-828 KIPQTS
+828 RIPQTS

-884 TIGAQ
+884 TIGSQ
-889 VNHMDYADNNII
+889 MNHMDYADNNII

>member
-181 GPFATFGKATDKVP
+181 GPFATFGKASDKPP

-202 AESPAAWPESSANN
+202 VESPATWKESSAKN
-216 TNGDYMVGGTK
+216 NGDRMVGGTK

-238 QYTKF
+238 QYANF
-243 SAADRDPLDNK
+243 SDTNRDPLDNTT
-254 SFCVNSPYYPQKHY
+254 FCVNSPYYPQQHY
-268 FTLTTNTSNKYK
+268 FTLTTNTSNNYEKGSK
-280 AGRPIDIS
+280 IDIS
-288 TCASTADVANKIQEA
+288 RCGSTADVANEIKKA

-325 TTKQDGEVTNGNDYN
+325 TTKQDGVVTNGNDYN
-340 TNGATLDGGTSTPS
+340 TNGATLTGGTSTP

-359 TGTGLAIGAFTGGKD
+359 TGTGLNIGAFTGGKD

-381 RTNPADPDFKYTV
+381 ITDPADPDLKHTV

-421 INDYTH
+421 INDAYY

-435 DDNGGLKYDSA
+435 DDAGGLKYDSA

-451 VGRNYQGNFNISGM
+451 VGRNYQGNFVISGM

-486 SHSSITDGITAD
+486 SHSSITNGITEY
-498 RPAAVTYTATKPL
+498 RPAAVTYTATTAL
-511 TGITNNK
+511 TGITNNQ
-518 TGADGKT
+518 TGADGNT
-525 AHWDLDL
+525 AHWDLNL

-537 SDETMAEDLINKY
+537 SDKTMAEELINRY
-550 KGKTLAPDADNRP
+550 KGKTFGTNTTT
-563 PEYEFIDTGS
+563 EYEFIDTGS
-573 SAGMDGLYKVTTNTI
+573 SSGMDGLYKVTTNTI
-588 DLNEVRNKV
+588 DLNEVRNQV

-605 AFADVLHGR
+605 AFANVLHGH
-614 IGNTNTEILTAA
+614 IGNTEILKAA
-626 DNTTVNGIRM
+626 DTVNGIRM
-636 KATSSGEAGNR
+636 KATSPGEAGNS

-662 DWQNWVNTQGI
+662 DWQKWVNTQGI

-711 RPASGNADM
+711 RPASGNANM

-766 GTTTIYDQRRKTV
+766 GKTTIYDQRRKTV
-779 LDKTGY
+779 RNNPGY
-785 DKQEKGAKIGTGIMD
+785 DNQEKGAKIGTGIMD
-800 NIIKSNR
+800 NIIKTNR

-889 VNHMDYADNNII
+889 MNHMDYADNNII

-910 ESVIRDAD
+910 ESVVRDAD

>member
-113 QKEIDHCYSQ
+113 QKEINHCYSQ

-181 GPFATFGKATDKVP
+181 GPFATFGKATDDIP

-202 AESPAAWPESSANN
+202 AESPAAWPESSVNN

-238 QYTKF
+238 QYTNF
-243 SAADRDPLDNK
+243 SATNQYPLDNK
-254 SFCVNSPYYPQKHY
+254 SFCVNSPNSPYRHY
-268 FTLTTNTSNKYK
+268 FTLTTNTRNNYK
-280 AGRPIDIS
+280 EGSTIDIS
-288 TCASTADVANKIQEA
+288 GCGSTADVANKIQNA
-303 IANDSYLQNVYSV
+303 IDSSLGNVYSV
-316 SVSGSKVTL
+316 LVNGSKVTL
-325 TTKQDGEVTNGNDYN
+325 TTKQDGVITNGNAYN
-340 TNGATLDGGTSTPS
+340 TEGATLAGGTSAPN

-359 TGTGLAIGAFTGGKD
+359 PGTGLTIGAFTGGKD

-381 RTNPADPDFKYTV
+381 RTDPADPDLKYDV
-394 TVVDVPAVKAKLE
+394 TVEDVPAVKAKLE

-421 INDYTH
+421 INDSTH

-435 DDNGGLKYDSA
+435 DDDGGLNYDSA

-471 GSLIA
+471 GSLIV
-476 EVSTGGVYAG
+476 EVSKGGVVG
-486 SHSSITDGITAD
+486 NNSSITDGIIED
-498 RPAAVTYTATKPL
+498 RPAAVNYTPTTPL
-511 TGITNNK
+511 NGIKNNK
-518 TGADGKT
+518 TGADGNT

-532 SAYNA
+532 SAYND

-550 KGKTLAPDADNRP
+550 KGKTFGTNRTV
-563 PEYEFIDTGS
+563 EYEFIDTGS

-588 DLNEVRNKV
+588 DLNEVRNQV
-597 KAGKTVAE
+597 KSGKTVAE
-605 AFADVLHGR
+605 AFANVLHGR
-614 IGNTNTEILTAA
+614 IGNTEILTAA

-636 KATSSGEAGNR
+636 KATSPGEAGNS
-647 QKVFSQTGELRHYTI
+647 QKVSSQTGELRHYTI
-662 DWQNWVNTQGI
+662 DWQNWADTQGI

-711 RPASGNADM
+711 RPASGNAKV

-742 DTKLGDYLKNKYK
+742 DTKLGDYLKNKYQ

-779 LDKTGY
+779 RNNTGY
-785 DKQEKGAKIGTGIMD
+785 DNQEKGAKIGTGIMD

-828 KIPQTS
+828 RIPQTS

-889 VNHMDYADNNII
+889 MNHMDYADNNII

-910 ESVIRDAD
+910 ESFIRDAD

-932 AQGSQSML
+932 AQGSQYML
-940 AQANQTPQAVLSLLQ
+940 AQANQTPQAVISLLQ

>member
-1 MGMSIYNNLTAMSA
+1 
-15 LHENNRNEKS
+15 
-25 LAKMLKR
+25 
-32 AASGMKINSA
+32 
-42 GDDASG
+42 
-48 YAISEKMRVKLRALE
+48 
-63 QNDRNVKNGAS
+63 
-74 MLRTASGAV
+74 
-83 QEQTNLLKTIK
+83 
-94 QKVIDA
+94 
-100 SNDTNTDQ
+100 
-108 DREVI
+108 
-113 QKEIDHCYSQ
+113 
-123 MADIVYDTEFNGEKI
+123 
-138 LLGNSVAEVVSSWE
+138 
-152 VLNNAMLA
+152 
-160 DDSDIPGL
+160 
-168 LADAN
+168 
-173 ESSLDGEQ
+173 
-181 GPFATFGKATDKVP
+181 
-195 YDGYNTK
+195 
-202 AESPAAWPESSANN
+202 
-216 TNGDYMVGGTK
+216 MVGGTK

-238 QYTKF
+238 QYTNF
-243 SAADRDPLDNK
+243 SATNRDPLDNK
-254 SFCVNSPYYPQKHY
+254 TFCVNTPNYPYEHY
-268 FTLTTNTSNKYK
+268 FTLTTNKSNNYK
-280 AGRPIDIS
+280 KGSKIDIS
-288 TCASTADVANKIQEA
+288 GCGSTADVANAIQNA
-303 IANDSYLQNVYSV
+303 IASSLGNVYSV

-325 TTKQDGEVTNGNDYN
+325 TTKQDGVVTNGSNYN
-340 TNGATLDGGTSTPS
+340 TYGATLAGGTSTPN
-354 GHDGA
+354 GHA
-359 TGTGLAIGAFTGGKD
+359 AAPGTGLTIGAFTGGKD

-381 RTNPADPDFKYTV
+381 RTDPADPDLKYTV
-394 TVVDVPAVKAKLE
+394 TVEDVPAVKAKLE

-435 DDNGGLKYDSA
+435 DDAGGLIYDSA

-451 VGRNYQGNFNISGM
+451 VGRNYQGNFDISGM
-465 HCSMSN
+465 NCSMSN
-471 GSLIA
+471 GSLIV
-476 EVSTGGVYAG
+476 EVSEGGVVG
-486 SHSSITDGITAD
+486 NNSSITDGITED
-498 RPAAVTYTATKPL
+498 RPVTVTYTATTALAL
-511 TGITNNK
+511 TSITNHHA
-518 TGADGKT
+518 GADGDT
-525 AHWDLDL
+525 AHWDLNL

-537 SDETMAEDLINKY
+537 SDERKAEELINKY
-550 KGKTLAPDADNRP
+550 KGKTFGTNTTA
-563 PEYEFIDTGS
+563 EYEFIDTGS
-573 SAGMDGLYKVTTNTI
+573 SSGMDGLYKVTTNTI
-588 DLNEVRNKV
+588 DLNEVRNQV

-605 AFADVLHGR
+605 AFANVLHGH
-614 IGNTNTEILTAA
+614 IGNTEILKAA
-626 DNTTVNGIRM
+626 DTVNGIRM
-636 KATSSGEAGNR
+636 KATSPGEAGNS

-662 DWQNWVNTQGI
+662 DWQNWVDTQGI

-711 RPASGNADM
+711 RPASGNANM

-755 HNLLVTSDPKT
+755 HNLLVTSDPKA

-779 LDKTGY
+779 RNNPGY
-785 DKQEKGAKIGTGIMD
+785 DNQEKGAKIGTGIMD
-800 NIIKSNR
+800 NIIKTNR

-889 VNHMDYADNNII
+889 MNHMDYADNNII

-910 ESVIRDAD
+910 ESVVRDAD

-940 AQANQTPQAVLSLLQ
+940 AQANQTPQAVINLLQ

>member
-181 GPFATFGKATDKVP
+181 GLFATFGKATDKVP

-216 TNGDYMVGGTK
+216 TNGDYMVGGIK

-238 QYTKF
+238 QYTNF

-254 SFCVNSPYYPQKHY
+254 TFCVNSPNSPYRHY
-268 FTLTTNTSNKYK
+268 FTLTTNMSNNYK
-280 AGRPIDIS
+280 ESSKINIS
-288 TCASTADVANKIQEA
+288 GCSSTADVANEIQKA
-303 IANDSYLQNVYSV
+303 IANDSSLGNVYSV

-325 TTKQDGEVTNGNDYN
+325 TTKQDGVVTNGNDYN
-340 TNGATLDGGTSTPS
+340 TEGVTLAGGTSTTN

-359 TGTGLAIGAFTGGKD
+359 PGTGLTIGAFTGGKD
-374 AITHTET
+374 AIKHTET
-381 RTNPADPDFKYTV
+381 RTDPADPDLKYDV

-421 INDYTH
+421 IKDSTY

-435 DDNGGLKYDSA
+435 DEIAGDNGEFKYDSA
-446 SGHYT
+446 LGHFT
-451 VGRNYQGNFNISGM
+451 VGRNYQGNFVISGM
-465 HCSMSN
+465 NCSMSN
-471 GSLIA
+471 GSLIV

-486 SHSSITDGITAD
+486 SHSSITDGITED
-498 RPAAVTYTATKPL
+498 RPAAVTYTATTPL
-511 TGITNNK
+511 TGIKNNK

-537 SDETMAEDLINKY
+537 PDETMAENLINKY
-550 KGKTLAPDADNRP
+550 KGKTFGTNMTA
-563 PEYEFIDTGS
+563 EYEFIDTGS

-588 DLNEVRNKV
+588 DLNDVRNQV

-605 AFADVLHGR
+605 AFAKVLHGR
-614 IGNTNTEILTAA
+614 IGNTEILTAA
-626 DNTTVNGIRM
+626 DNTTVNGISI
-636 KATSSGEAGNR
+636 KAVYPGEAGNT
-647 QKVFSQTGELRHYTI
+647 QKVSSQTGELRHYTI
-662 DWQNWVNTQGI
+662 DWQNWVDTQGI

-686 FYCPTDASQWV
+686 FYCPTDASQWG

-755 HNLLVTSDPKT
+755 HNLLVTSDPKN
-766 GTTTIYDQRRKTV
+766 GTTTIYDQRRKKV
-779 LDKTGY
+779 RNNTGY
-785 DKQEKGAKIGTGIMD
+785 DNQEKGAKIGTGIMD

-828 KIPQTS
+828 RIPQTS

-889 VNHMDYADNNII
+889 MNHMDYADNNII

-940 AQANQTPQAVLSLLQ
+940 AQANQTPQAVISLLQ

>member
-160 DDSDIPGL
+160 DNSDIPGL
-168 LADAN
+168 LAGAN
-173 ESSLDGEQ
+173 QSTLDGEQ
-181 GPFATFGKATDKVP
+181 GPFATFGKATDKIP

-202 AESPAAWPESSANN
+202 AESPAAWPESSGNN

-238 QYTKF
+238 QYTNF
-243 SAADRDPLDNK
+243 SATNRDPLNNTT
-254 SFCVNSPYYPQKHY
+254 FCVNSPNYPYRHY
-268 FTLTTNTSNKYK
+268 FTLTTNKSNNYK
-280 AGRPIDIS
+280 EGSTIDIS
-288 TCASTADVANKIQEA
+288 TCASTADVAKA
-303 IANDSYLQNVYSV
+303 IKNDIAKDSSLGNVYSV

-325 TTKQDGEVTNGNDYN
+325 TTKQDGVVTNGNDYN
-340 TNGATLDGGTSTPS
+340 TNGATLAGGTSTPN

-359 TGTGLAIGAFTGGKD
+359 TATGLAIGTFTGGKD

-381 RTNPADPDFKYTV
+381 RTDPADPDLKYTV
-394 TVVDVPAVKAKLE
+394 TVEDVPAVKAKLE

-421 INDYTH
+421 VKDAYY

-435 DDNGGLKYDSA
+435 DDDGGLNYDSA

-471 GSLIA
+471 GSLIV
-476 EVSTGGVYAG
+476 EVSKGGVVG
-486 SHSSITDGITAD
+486 NNSSITDGITEY
-498 RPAAVTYTATKPL
+498 RPAAVTYTATTPL
-511 TGITNNK
+511 TGIKNNK
-518 TGADGKT
+518 TGADGNT

-537 SDETMAEDLINKY
+537 SDETMAEELINKY
-550 KGKTLAPDADNRP
+550 KGKTFGTNRTA
-563 PEYEFIDTGS
+563 EYEFIDTGS

-588 DLNEVRNKV
+588 DLNEVRNQV

-605 AFADVLHGR
+605 AFANVLHGR
-614 IGNTNTEILTAA
+614 IGNTEILTAA

-636 KATSSGEAGNR
+636 KATSPGEVGNS
-647 QKVFSQTGELRHYTI
+647 QKVSSQTGELRHYTI
-662 DWQNWVNTQGI
+662 DWQNWIDTQGI

-711 RPASGNADM
+711 RPASGNANM

-742 DTKLGDYLKNKYK
+742 DTKLGDYLKNKYQ

-820 KASMNIHV
+820 KASMTIHV
-828 KIPQTS
+828 RIPQTS

-867 DKGILD
+867 DKGI
-873 RGIDYLLDAQT
+873 
-884 TIGAQ
+884 
-889 VNHMDYADNNII
+889 
-901 TSHENITSA
+901 
-910 ESVIRDAD
+910 
-918 MAKTMMEYAKSNLL
+918 
-932 AQGSQSML
+932 
-940 AQANQTPQAVLSLLQ
+940 

>member
-123 MADIVYDTEFNGEKI
+123 MADIVYDTEFNGKKI

-181 GPFATFGKATDKVP
+181 GPFATFGKATDDIP
-195 YDGYNTK
+195 YDGYNKK
-202 AESPAAWPESSANN
+202 AERPAAWPESSGNN
-216 TNGDYMVGGTK
+216 TKGDSMVGGTK

-238 QYTKF
+238 QYRNF
-243 SAADRDPLDNK
+243 SATSQYPLDNTT
-254 SFCVNSPYYPQKHY
+254 FCVNTPNYPYRHY
-268 FTLTTNTSNKYK
+268 FTLTTNMSNNYEKGSK
-280 AGRPIDIS
+280 IDIS
-288 TCASTADVANKIQEA
+288 GCGSTADVANAIQNA
-303 IANDSYLQNVYSV
+303 IASSLGNVYSV

-325 TTKQDGEVTNGNDYN
+325 TTKQDGVVTNGNDYN
-340 TNGATLDGGTSTPS
+340 TNGATLAGGTPPN

-359 TGTGLAIGAFTGGKD
+359 TGTGLNIGAFTGGKD

-381 RTNPADPDFKYTV
+381 RTDPADPDLKHTV

-407 IPNISSVAPGSGMT
+407 IPNISSVARGSGVT
-421 INDYTH
+421 INAYPH
-427 GTSYLSFR
+427 ATSYLSFR
-435 DDNGGLKYDSA
+435 DDNGGLNYDSA

-451 VGRNYQGNFNISGM
+451 VGRNYQGNFDIPGM
-465 HCSMSN
+465 HFSMSN

-476 EVSTGGVYAG
+476 EVSMGGVYAG
-486 SHSSITDGITAD
+486 SHSSITNGITPY
-498 RPAAVTYTATKPL
+498 RPPAVTYTATTPL
-511 TGITNNK
+511 AGIKNK
-518 TGADGKT
+518 QTGADGNT

-537 SDETMAEDLINKY
+537 SDETKAEELINKY
-550 KGKTLAPDADNRP
+550 KGKTFGTNTTA
-563 PEYEFIDTGS
+563 EYEFIDTGS
-573 SAGMDGLYKVTTNTI
+573 SSGMDGLYKVTTNTI
-588 DLNEVRNKV
+588 DLNKVRNKV
-597 KAGKTVAE
+597 KAGETVAE
-605 AFADVLHGR
+605 AFANVLHGR
-614 IGNTNTEILTAA
+614 IRNTEILKAA
-626 DNTTVNGIRM
+626 DNTTVNGISI
-636 KATSSGEAGNR
+636 KATSPGEAGNN

-711 RPASGNADM
+711 RPASGNANM

-755 HNLLVTSDPKT
+755 HNLLVTSDPKA

-779 LDKTGY
+779 RNNPGY
-785 DKQEKGAKIGTGIMD
+785 DNQEKGAKIGTGIMD
-800 NIIKSNR
+800 NIIKTNR

-889 VNHMDYADNNII
+889 MNHMDYADNNII

-910 ESVIRDAD
+910 ESVVRDAD

-940 AQANQTPQAVLSLLQ
+940 AQANQTPQAVINLLQ

>member
-83 QEQTNLLKTIK
+83 QGQTNLLKTIK

-181 GPFATFGKATDKVP
+181 GPFATFGKATDKIP
-195 YDGYNTK
+195 YDGYNKK
-202 AESPAAWPESSANN
+202 AESPAAWPESSGNN

-238 QYTKF
+238 QYTNF
-243 SAADRDPLDNK
+243 SATNKYPLDNTT
-254 SFCVNSPYYPQKHY
+254 FCVNSPNYPHQHY
-268 FTLTTNTSNKYK
+268 FTLTTSTSNKYR
-280 AGRPIDIS
+280 AGSTIDIS
-288 TCASTADVANKIQEA
+288 GCSSTDDVANAVQNA

-325 TTKQDGEVTNGNDYN
+325 TTKQDGVVTNGSDYN
-340 TNGATLDGGTSTPS
+340 TNGAALADGTYTSKGRT
-354 GHDGA
+354 GA
-359 TGTGLAIGAFTGGKD
+359 IGTGLTIGAFTGGKD

-381 RTNPADPDFKYTV
+381 RTDPADPDLKYTV
-394 TVVDVPAVKAKLE
+394 TVDDVPAVKAKLE

-421 INDYTH
+421 IKDSTY

-435 DDNGGLKYDSA
+435 DEIAGDNGEFKYEPA
-446 SGHYT
+446 LGHYT
-451 VGRNYQGNFNISGM
+451 VGRNYQGNFVISGM
-465 HCSMSN
+465 NCSMSN
-471 GSLIA
+471 GSLIV
-476 EVSTGGVYAG
+476 EVSTGGVSAG
-486 SHSSITDGITAD
+486 NNSSITDGITENT
-498 RPAAVTYTATKPL
+498 PQTVTYTATTPL

-518 TGADGKT
+518 TGVDGNT

-550 KGKTLAPDADNRP
+550 KGKTFGTNITA
-563 PEYEFIDTGS
+563 EYEFIDTGS

-588 DLNEVRNKV
+588 DLNDVRNQV

-605 AFADVLHGR
+605 AFAKVLHGR
-614 IGNTNTEILTAA
+614 IGNTEILTAA

-636 KATSSGEAGNR
+636 KATSPGEAGNT

-662 DWQNWVNTQGI
+662 DWQNWVDTQGI

-697 NVRFVNGFSDLDAE
+697 NVRFVNGLSDLDAE
-711 RPASGNADM
+711 RPASGNAKV

-742 DTKLGDYLKNKYK
+742 DTELGDYLKNKYK
-755 HNLLVTSDPKT
+755 HNLLVTSDPKA

-779 LDKTGY
+779 RNNTGY
-785 DKQEKGAKIGTGIMD
+785 DNQEKGAKIGTGIMD

-807 NIYVNDLVVQHTD
+807 NVYVNDLVVQHTD

-857 MRDKLLGIPP
+857 MREKLLGIPP

-884 TIGAQ
+884 TIGSQ
-889 VNHMDYADNNII
+889 MNHMDYADNNII

-940 AQANQTPQAVLSLLQ
+940 AQANQTPQAVISLLQ

>member
-113 QKEIDHCYSQ
+113 QKEINHCYSQ

-181 GPFATFGKATDKVP
+181 GPFATFGKATDDIP

-202 AESPAAWPESSANN
+202 AESPAAWPESSVNN

-238 QYTKF
+238 QYTNF
-243 SAADRDPLDNK
+243 SATSQYPLDNTT
-254 SFCVNSPYYPQKHY
+254 FCVNSPNSPYRHY
-268 FTLTTNTSNKYK
+268 FTLTTNTSNNYK
-280 AGRPIDIS
+280 EGSKIDIS
-288 TCASTADVANKIQEA
+288 GCSSTDDVANAIQNA
-303 IANDSYLQNVYSV
+303 IANDGSLGNVYSV
-316 SVSGSKVTL
+316 LVNGSKVTL
-325 TTKQDGEVTNGNDYN
+325 TTKQDGVITNGNAYN
-340 TNGATLDGGTSTPS
+340 TEGATLAGGTSAPN

-359 TGTGLAIGAFTGGKD
+359 PGTGLTIGAFTGGKD

-381 RTNPADPDFKYTV
+381 RTDPADPDLKYDV
-394 TVVDVPAVKAKLE
+394 TVEDVPAVKAKLE

-421 INDYTH
+421 INDSTH

-435 DDNGGLKYDSA
+435 DDDGGLNYDSA

-471 GSLIA
+471 GSLIV
-476 EVSTGGVYAG
+476 EVSKGGVVG
-486 SHSSITDGITAD
+486 NNSSITDGIIED
-498 RPAAVTYTATKPL
+498 RPAAVNYTPTTPL
-511 TGITNNK
+511 NGIKNNK
-518 TGADGKT
+518 TGADGNT

-532 SAYNA
+532 SAYND

-550 KGKTLAPDADNRP
+550 KGKTFGTNRTA
-563 PEYEFIDTGS
+563 EYEFIDTGS

-588 DLNEVRNKV
+588 DLNEVRNQV

-605 AFADVLHGR
+605 AFANVLHGR
-614 IGNTNTEILTAA
+614 IGNTEILTAA

-636 KATSSGEAGNR
+636 KATSPGEVGNS
-647 QKVFSQTGELRHYTI
+647 QKVSSQTGELRHYTI
-662 DWQNWVNTQGI
+662 DWQNWVDTQGI

-697 NVRFVNGFSDLDAE
+697 NVCFVNGFSDLDAE
-711 RPASGNADM
+711 RPASGNAKV

-766 GTTTIYDQRRKTV
+766 GTTTIYDQRRKKV
-779 LDKTGY
+779 RNNTGY
-785 DKQEKGAKIGTGIMD
+785 DNQEKGAKIGTGIMD

-873 RGIDYLLDAQT
+873 KGINYLLDAQT

-889 VNHMDYADNNII
+889 INHMDYADSNII

-940 AQANQTPQAVLSLLQ
+940 AQANQTPQAVISLLQ

>member
-181 GPFATFGKATDKVP
+181 GPFATFGKATDKIP

-202 AESPAAWPESSANN
+202 AESPAAWPESSGNN

-238 QYTKF
+238 QYTNF
-243 SAADRDPLDNK
+243 SATNRDPLNNTT
-254 SFCVNSPYYPQKHY
+254 FCVNSPNYPYRHY
-268 FTLTTNTSNKYK
+268 FTLTTNTRNNYREGNK
-280 AGRPIDIS
+280 IDIS
-288 TCASTADVANKIQEA
+288 GCGSTADVANKIQNV
-303 IANDSYLQNVYSV
+303 IDSSLGNVYSV
-316 SVSGSKVTL
+316 LVSGSKVTL
-325 TTKQDGEVTNGNDYN
+325 TTKQDGVVTNGNDYN
-340 TNGATLDGGTSTPS
+340 TNGATLAGGTSTAS

-381 RTNPADPDFKYTV
+381 RTDPADPDLKYDV
-394 TVVDVPAVKAKLE
+394 TVEDVPAVKAKLE

-421 INDYTH
+421 INDSTH

-435 DDNGGLKYDSA
+435 DDDGGLNYDSA

-471 GSLIA
+471 GSLIV
-476 EVSTGGVYAG
+476 EVSKGGVVG
-486 SHSSITDGITAD
+486 NNSSITDGIIED
-498 RPAAVTYTATKPL
+498 RPAAVNYTPTTPL
-511 TGITNNK
+511 NGIKNNK
-518 TGADGKT
+518 TGADGNT

-537 SDETMAEDLINKY
+537 SKETMAEDLINKY
-550 KGKTLAPDADNRP
+550 KGKTFGTNRTA
-563 PEYEFIDTGS
+563 EYEFIDTGS

-588 DLNEVRNKV
+588 DLNEVRNQV

-605 AFADVLHGR
+605 AFANVLHGR
-614 IGNTNTEILTAA
+614 IGNTEILTAA

-636 KATSSGEAGNR
+636 KATSPGEAGNS
-647 QKVFSQTGELRHYTI
+647 QKVSSQTGELRHYTI
-662 DWQNWVNTQGI
+662 DWQNWVDTQGI

-711 RPASGNADM
+711 RPASGNAKV

-755 HNLLVTSDPKT
+755 HNLLVTSDTKT

-779 LDKTGY
+779 RNNTGY
-785 DKQEKGAKIGTGIMD
+785 DNQEKGAKIGTGIMD

-901 TSHENITSA
+901 TSHENTTSA

-940 AQANQTPQAVLSLLQ
+940 AQANQTPQAVISLLQ

>member
-181 GPFATFGKATDKVP
+181 GPFATFGKATDKIP

-202 AESPAAWPESSANN
+202 AESPAAWPESSGNN

-238 QYTKF
+238 QYTSF
-243 SAADRDPLDNK
+243 SATNQYPLDNK
-254 SFCVNSPYYPQKHY
+254 SFCVNSPNSPYRHY
-268 FTLTTNTSNKYK
+268 FTLTTNTRNNYK
-280 AGRPIDIS
+280 EGSTIDIS
-288 TCASTADVANKIQEA
+288 GCGSTADVANKIQNA
-303 IANDSYLQNVYSV
+303 IDSSLGNVYSV
-316 SVSGSKVTL
+316 LVNGSKVTL
-325 TTKQDGEVTNGNDYN
+325 TTKQDGVITNGNTYN
-340 TNGATLDGGTSTPS
+340 TEGATLAGGTSTPD

-359 TGTGLAIGAFTGGKD
+359 KGTGLAIGAFTGGKD

-381 RTNPADPDFKYTV
+381 RTDPADPDLKYDV
-394 TVVDVPAVKAKLE
+394 TVEDVPAVKAKLE

-421 INDYTH
+421 INDSTH

-435 DDNGGLKYDSA
+435 DDDGGLNYDSA

-471 GSLIA
+471 GSLIV
-476 EVSTGGVYAG
+476 EVSKGGVVG
-486 SHSSITDGITAD
+486 NNSSITDGIIED
-498 RPAAVTYTATKPL
+498 RPAAVNYTPTTPL
-511 TGITNNK
+511 NGIKNNK
-518 TGADGKT
+518 TGADGNT

-537 SDETMAEDLINKY
+537 SKETMAEDLINKY
-550 KGKTLAPDADNRP
+550 KGKTFGTNRTA
-563 PEYEFIDTGS
+563 EYEFIDTGS

-588 DLNEVRNKV
+588 DLNEVRNQV

-605 AFADVLHGR
+605 AFANVLHGR
-614 IGNTNTEILTAA
+614 IGNTEILTAA

-636 KATSSGEAGNR
+636 KATSPGEVGNS
-647 QKVFSQTGELRHYTI
+647 QKVSSQTGELRHYTI
-662 DWQNWVNTQGI
+662 DWQKWADTQGV

-711 RPASGNADM
+711 RPASGNAKV

-742 DTKLGDYLKNKYK
+742 DTELGDYLKNKYQ
-755 HNLLVTSDPKT
+755 HNLLVTSDTKT

-779 LDKTGY
+779 RNNTGY
-785 DKQEKGAKIGTGIMD
+785 DNQEKGAKIGTGIMD

-849 EYNVMTKD
+849 EYNVMTND
-857 MRDKLLGIPP
+857 MREKLLGIPP

-889 VNHMDYADNNII
+889 MNHMDYADNNII
-901 TSHENITSA
+901 TSHENTTSA

-940 AQANQTPQAVLSLLQ
+940 AQANQTPQAVISLLQ

>member
-32 AASGMKINSA
+32 AASGMKVNSA

-173 ESSLDGEQ
+173 ENTLDGEQ
-181 GPFATFGKATDKVP
+181 GPFATFGKASDDIP
-195 YDGYNTK
+195 YDGYNKK
-202 AESPAAWPESSANN
+202 AESPAAWPESSVKN

-238 QYTKF
+238 QYTNF
-243 SAADRDPLDNK
+243 SATSRYPLDNT
-254 SFCVNSPYYPQKHY
+254 SFCVNSPNSPYRHY
-268 FTLTTNTSNKYK
+268 FTLTTNMSNNYK
-280 AGRPIDIS
+280 EGRPIDIS
-288 TCASTADVANKIQEA
+288 GCSSTDDVANAIKDA
-303 IANDSYLQNVYSV
+303 IANYSSLGNVYSV

-325 TTKQDGEVTNGNDYN
+325 TTKQDGVVTNGNDYN
-340 TNGATLDGGTSTPS
+340 TEGVALAGGTSTPN

-359 TGTGLAIGAFTGGKD
+359 PGTGLTIGAFTGGKD

-381 RTNPADPDFKYTV
+381 RTDPADPDLKYDV

-407 IPNISSVAPGSGMT
+407 IPNISSVVPGSGMT
-421 INDYTH
+421 IKDTRY

-471 GSLIA
+471 GSLMA

-486 SHSSITDGITAD
+486 NNSSITDGITED
-498 RPAAVTYTATKPL
+498 RPPAVNYTVTTPL

-518 TGADGKT
+518 TGADGNT
-525 AHWDLDL
+525 AHWDLNL

-537 SDETMAEDLINKY
+537 PDETMAENLINKY
-550 KGKTLAPDADNRP
+550 KGKTFGTNTTA
-563 PEYEFIDTGS
+563 EYEFIDTGS

-588 DLNEVRNKV
+588 DLNEVRNQV

-605 AFADVLHGR
+605 AFANVLHGH
-614 IGNTNTEILTAA
+614 IGNTEILTAA
-626 DNTTVNGIRM
+626 DNTVNGISIR
-636 KATSSGEAGNR
+636 AASPGEAGNR
-647 QKVFSQTGELRHYTI
+647 QKIFSQTGELRHYTI
-662 DWQNWVNTQGI
+662 DWQKWVDTQGV

-711 RPASGNADM
+711 RPASGNANM

-742 DTKLGDYLKNKYK
+742 DTELGDYLKNKYQ

-779 LDKTGY
+779 RNNTGY
-785 DKQEKGAKIGTGIMD
+785 DNQEKGAKIGTGIMD

-828 KIPQTS
+828 RIPQTS

-857 MRDKLLGIPP
+857 MREKLLGIPP

-889 VNHMDYADNNII
+889 MNHMDYADSNII
-901 TSHENITSA
+901 TAHENITSA

>member
-173 ESSLDGEQ
+173 ENTLDGEQ
-181 GPFATFGKATDKVP
+181 GPFATFGKATDKIP

-202 AESPAAWPESSANN
+202 AESPAAWPESSVNN

-238 QYTKF
+238 QYTNF
-243 SAADRDPLDNK
+243 SATSQKPLDNK
-254 SFCVNSPYYPQKHY
+254 TFCVNSPNSPYRHY
-268 FTLTTNTSNKYK
+268 FTLTTKTSNNYRE
-280 AGRPIDIS
+280 GSTIDIS
-288 TCASTADVANKIQEA
+288 GCGSTDDVANEIKKA
-303 IANDSYLQNVYSV
+303 IAKDSSLGNVYSV
-316 SVSGSKVTL
+316 LVSGSKVTL
-325 TTKQDGEVTNGNDYN
+325 TTKQDGVVTNGNDYN
-340 TNGATLDGGTSTPS
+340 TNGAALAGGTSTAS
-354 GHDGA
+354 GHDRA
-359 TGTGLAIGAFTGGKD
+359 PGTGLTIGAFTGGKD

-381 RTNPADPDFKYTV
+381 RTDPADPDLKHYV

-421 INDYTH
+421 IKDAYY
-427 GTSYLSFR
+427 GESYLSFR
-435 DDNGGLKYDSA
+435 DDNGGLNYDSA

-451 VGRNYQGNFNISGM
+451 VGRNYQGNFVISGM

-471 GSLIA
+471 GSLVA
-476 EVSTGGVYAG
+476 EVSTGGVSAG
-486 SHSSITDGITAD
+486 NNSSITDGITED
-498 RPAAVTYTATKPL
+498 RPAAVTYTATTPL

-518 TGADGKT
+518 AGADGNT

-550 KGKTLAPDADNRP
+550 KGKTFGTNRTA
-563 PEYEFIDTGS
+563 EYEFIDTGS

-588 DLNEVRNKV
+588 DLNEVRNQV

-605 AFADVLHGR
+605 AFANVLHGR
-614 IGNTNTEILTAA
+614 IGNTEILTAA

-636 KATSSGEAGNR
+636 KATSPGEAGNS
-647 QKVFSQTGELRHYTI
+647 QKVSSQTGELRHYTI
-662 DWQNWVNTQGI
+662 DWQNWADTQGI

-711 RPASGNADM
+711 RPASGNANM

-742 DTKLGDYLKNKYK
+742 DTKLGDYLKNKYQ

-779 LDKTGY
+779 RNNTGY
-785 DKQEKGAKIGTGIMD
+785 DNQEKGAKIGTGIMD

-828 KIPQTS
+828 RIPQTS

-889 VNHMDYADNNII
+889 MNHMDYADNNII

-932 AQGSQSML
+932 SQGSQSML

>member
-173 ESSLDGEQ
+173 QSTLDGEQ
-181 GPFATFGKATDKVP
+181 GPFATFGKATDDIP
-195 YDGYNTK
+195 YDGYNQK
-202 AESPAAWPESSANN
+202 AESPAAWPESSVNN

-238 QYTKF
+238 QYTNF
-243 SAADRDPLDNK
+243 SATSQYPLDNTT
-254 SFCVNSPYYPQKHY
+254 FCVNSPNYPYRHY
-268 FTLTTNTSNKYK
+268 FTLTTNTSNNYK
-280 AGRPIDIS
+280 EGSKIDIS
-288 TCASTADVANKIQEA
+288 GCGSTADVANAIQNA
-303 IANDSYLQNVYSV
+303 IANSLGNIYSV

-325 TTKQDGEVTNGNDYN
+325 TTKQDGVVTNGNDYN
-340 TNGATLDGGTSTPS
+340 TNGATLAGGTSTAS

-359 TGTGLAIGAFTGGKD
+359 KGTGLAIGAFTGGKD

-381 RTNPADPDFKYTV
+381 RTNPADPDLKYTV

-407 IPNISSVAPGSGMT
+407 IPNISSVTPGSGMT
-421 INDYTH
+421 IKDAYY

-435 DDNGGLKYDSA
+435 DDNGGLKYDSS

-471 GSLIA
+471 GSLMA
-476 EVSTGGVYAG
+476 EVSTGGVYG
-486 SHSSITDGITAD
+486 GNNSSITDGITEY
-498 RPAAVTYTATKPL
+498 RPAAVTYTATTPL

-518 TGADGKT
+518 TGVDGNT

-537 SDETMAEDLINKY
+537 SKETMAEDLINKY
-550 KGKTLAPDADNRP
+550 KGKTFGTNRTA
-563 PEYEFIDTGS
+563 EYEFIDTGS

-588 DLNEVRNKV
+588 DLNEVRNQV

-605 AFADVLHGR
+605 AFANVLHGR
-614 IGNTNTEILTAA
+614 IGNTEILTAA

-636 KATSSGEAGNR
+636 KATSPGEVGNS
-647 QKVFSQTGELRHYTI
+647 QKVS
-662 DWQNWVNTQGI
+662 
-673 TDIPAA
+673 
-679 LHEKGIR
+679 
-686 FYCPTDASQWV
+686 S
-697 NVRFVNGFSDLDAE
+697 
-711 RPASGNADM
+711 
-720 DIKTLTIDLSAVD
+720 
-733 SVETLVETI
+733 
-742 DTKLGDYLKNKYK
+742 
-755 HNLLVTSDPKT
+755 
-766 GTTTIYDQRRKTV
+766 
-779 LDKTGY
+779 
-785 DKQEKGAKIGTGIMD
+785 
-800 NIIKSNR
+800 
-807 NIYVNDLVVQHTD
+807 
-820 KASMNIHV
+820 
-828 KIPQTS
+828 
-834 IDQIFGY
+834 
-841 KEGTRHIS
+841 
-849 EYNVMTKD
+849 
-857 MRDKLLGIPP
+857 
-867 DKGILD
+867 
-873 RGIDYLLDAQT
+873 
-884 TIGAQ
+884 
-889 VNHMDYADNNII
+889 
-901 TSHENITSA
+901 
-910 ESVIRDAD
+910 
-918 MAKTMMEYAKSNLL
+918 
-932 AQGSQSML
+932 
-940 AQANQTPQAVLSLLQ
+940 